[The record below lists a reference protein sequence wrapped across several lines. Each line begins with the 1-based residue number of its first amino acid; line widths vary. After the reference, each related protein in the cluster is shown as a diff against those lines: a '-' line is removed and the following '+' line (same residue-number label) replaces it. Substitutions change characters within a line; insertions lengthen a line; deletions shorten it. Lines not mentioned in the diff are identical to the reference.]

1 MSRCIGV
8 PEFDSILGLKR
19 HHKSISGLI
28 RIEGNRVLV
37 KGKVVSYTRKSANK
51 GKTKRHNP

>member
-8 PEFDSILGLKR
+8 PEFDAILRLKR

-28 RIEGNRVLV
+28 RIDGNRVLV
-37 KGKVVSYTRKSANK
+37 KGKVVSYTRKSTNK
-51 GKTKRHNP
+51 GKPPNI